1 MLDRIPIRLRLT
13 LAFAVVMAF
22 LLGVGAVFVR
32 VRVIDSLDQSIRQS
46 LAGRAA
52 DVRALASDEDA
63 LLETSGPSP
72 LTEGGAAFAQVLDR
86 GGRLVDGTPGL
97 RGTPLLTPAQAAVA
111 ARAPLVVDVS
121 GVPGT
126 RGRSRLLAEPAGG
139 GAAGRIVLVGASLQN
154 RDDAVNDLTALLAIG
169 GPIALLLASA
179 AGYAVASAALRPVEE
194 MRSRAAAIPG
204 SRPGERL
211 PLAPADD
218 EIRRL
223 GETLNDLLERT
234 DELPRPGRVIRIPRR
249 A

>member
-111 ARAPLVVDVS
+111 ARA
-121 GVPGT
+121 G
-126 RGRSRLLAEPAGG
+126 
-139 GAAGRIVLVGASLQN
+139 
-154 RDDAVNDLTALLAIG
+154 
-169 GPIALLLASA
+169 
-179 AGYAVASAALRPVEE
+179 
-194 MRSRAAAIPG
+194 
-204 SRPGERL
+204 
-211 PLAPADD
+211 
-218 EIRRL
+218 
-223 GETLNDLLERT
+223 
-234 DELPRPGRVIRIPRR
+234 
-249 A
+249 